1 MSVRAFFYQLQGSK
15 VQGSGFDLNLRILKL
30 ITLNPEPLNP
40 EPMKLCFIEKFD
52 NCSIII

>member
-40 EPMKLCFIEKFD
+40 EPMKLCFIDKFD